1 MFVEFFLK
9 SLQMRCTLGAHKQNL
24 TKGIHKDPFYA
35 AHKFYGTYGHVY
47 I

>member
-9 SLQMRCTLGAHKQNL
+9 SLQMRCTLGAHKQNF
-24 TKGIHKDPFYA
+24 KGIHKDPFYA
-35 AHKFYGTYGHVY
+35 AHYFYGTYGHVY